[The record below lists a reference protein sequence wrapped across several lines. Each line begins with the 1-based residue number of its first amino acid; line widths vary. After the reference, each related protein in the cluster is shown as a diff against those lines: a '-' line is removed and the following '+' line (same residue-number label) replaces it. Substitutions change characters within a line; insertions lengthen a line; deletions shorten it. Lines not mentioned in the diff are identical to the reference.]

1 MVRNLR
7 FQAWEGSQ
15 RKTITLWISSLH
27 SCKIRHCAYGC
38 RAHLLVLL
46 QLWLLRIGTCGA
58 CCTRDELN
66 RRIHA
71 MRLHGAVVPQRIKWP
86 FTVQS
91 LISAESYC
99 RISNISTHFSFYTVC
114 KFQSLPKSNLHFS
127 AERKNCK
134 SWWNTFSMWT
144 FIYCLKYS
152 FQPRLIINGDH
163 SFLFYFFKH
172 LSKGKMLTAKCHSC
186 HVCVLLHVLSI
197 ENTYIMSYIY
207 IGLFHNYHGDWR
219 LLKVKGGKECG
230 LHIK

>member
-1 MVRNLR
+1 
-7 FQAWEGSQ
+7 
-15 RKTITLWISSLH
+15 
-27 SCKIRHCAYGC
+27 
-38 RAHLLVLL
+38 
-46 QLWLLRIGTCGA
+46 
-58 CCTRDELN
+58 
-66 RRIHA
+66 

-144 FIYCLKYS
+144 FIYCHVWS
-152 FQPRLIINGDH
+152 SMVTIAF
-163 SFLFYFFKH
+163 H

-207 IGLFHNYHGDWR
+207 IGLFHNYYGDWR